1 MKYLSI
7 ELLTKYE
14 LTSEEKIKIFAGDP
28 IEAPANKIDFGGP
41 DTDGEEDC
49 LPPPPGDDSKDKCYE
64 YKFFSIYR

>member
-1 MKYLSI
+1 MKRLSI

-14 LTSEEKIKIFAGDP
+14 LTLEEKIKVFAGDP

-49 LPPPPGDDSKDKCYE
+49 FVLPPSAEKDKCYDR
-64 YKFFSIYR
+64 KNNFKV

>member
-1 MKYLSI
+1 MKRLSI

-14 LTSEEKIKIFAGDP
+14 LTLEEKIKVFAGDP

-49 LPPPPGDDSKDKCYE
+49 FTLPPGSTREKCYDDKDK
-64 YKFFSIYR
+64 FRI